1 MNKDPTLVH
10 DNHRMWEIEKPAQKR
25 KLDARESVRRKNRM
39 ETEFYCKY
47 MLAKL
52 DKKVPLK

>member
-1 MNKDPTLVH
+1 
-10 DNHRMWEIEKPAQKR
+10 MWEIEKPAQKR